1 MKRAN
6 KQVTLRDDK
15 WMTVRDVAD
24 YLQMSTETIYR
35 LAQRG
40 EIPASKVAS
49 QWRFKKD
56 RIDEWMRKNENLNEK
71 S

>member
-1 MKRAN
+1 
-6 KQVTLRDDK
+6 
-15 WMTVRDVAD
+15 
-24 YLQMSTETIYR
+24 MSTETIYR

-56 RIDEWMRKNENLNEK
+56 RIDEWMEKNATRQK
-71 S
+71 TGR